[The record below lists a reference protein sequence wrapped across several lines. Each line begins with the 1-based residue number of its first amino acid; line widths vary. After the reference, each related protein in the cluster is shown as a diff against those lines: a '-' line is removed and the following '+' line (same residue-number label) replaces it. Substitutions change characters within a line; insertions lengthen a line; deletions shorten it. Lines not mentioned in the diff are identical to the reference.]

1 MEPIV
6 EETFPQDDVV
16 ENQGETAP
24 VTSFE
29 NHYETFLKEAD
40 GSEIFR
46 RMIDKV
52 ALENPS

>member
-1 MEPIV
+1 MKNNEKMEPIV

-29 NHYETFLKEAD
+29 NHYETFE
-40 GSEIFR
+40 EINF
-46 RMIDKV
+46 
-52 ALENPS
+52 E